1 MRAPLIGVSE
11 NFFFIDRTFCAG
23 FLDTRSF
30 FYTHWRSPENCLKKV
45 QQLSV
50 KKIIPFKC
58 ASFIDEP
65 FWIVLDMLWRHFTS
79 KYPGDVS
86 LLPHISFTINKKACL
101 YLWIV
106 IGLKFRWV
114 FTYTIPHTPIHSR
127 THTPLIHT
135 HTITHSRT
143 QTPTRTINHN
153 IVSSSHKHTILKH
166 NHQSSATH
174 NLLVPKHILDVS
186 DHTIYRDWPSASLIV
201 DIISPC
207 QLRRSFNISLKSK
220 R

>member
-1 MRAPLIGVSE
+1 MALFRKKRCLTCVHHYLVSRRT
-11 NFFFIDRTFCAG
+11 FFFIDGTFCAG

-50 KKIIPFKC
+50 KKNIPFKC
-58 ASFIDEP
+58 ASFIDEQ

-86 LLPHISFTINKKACL
+86 PLPQISFTINKKSCL
-101 YLWIV
+101 YLCIV
-106 IGLKFRWV
+106 IDLKFRLA
-114 FTYTIPHTPIHSR
+114 FTYTIPHTPIYSR

-135 HTITHSRT
+135 PRITHSRT

-153 IVSSSHKHTILKH
+153 ITSSLYKVT
-166 NHQSSATH
+166 NTQ
-174 NLLVPKHILDVS
+174 
-186 DHTIYRDWPSASLIV
+186 Y
-201 DIISPC
+201 
-207 QLRRSFNISLKSK
+207 
-220 R
+220 